1 MSEDD
6 GLPPDPAIL
15 EFIDGCETPP
25 SVKDVA
31 RAFDLPQE
39 LRAPLRRKLRSL
51 AERGAIAPQA
61 GRKIATPETLPE
73 VTVVIIRK
81 VDRDGSLLAVPASK
95 TDGTPPSIRIFPDR
109 RGGRAPRIGQQV
121 LAKIRR
127 ISGARY
133 EGKIIRVLDSA
144 QRRLFGT
151 VTTGRGGLILQ
162 QAARGARDT
171 IMLEK
176 HGDIPCHEGDLVEAE
191 LLPRRGYLGKT
202 ARIIDNLGPAGSPGA
217 FSALALAE
225 FEIPHD
231 FDEAAIAETDG
242 MKVPSAKDRSDLRD
256 LPFVTIDGAD
266 ARDFDDAVLAEPRDG
281 GGWVIRVAIADVA
294 HYVRTG
300 TALDREAKRRGNSV
314 YLPDRVV
321 PMLPEALSNDL
332 CSLRP
337 KEPRAAMVAEITLD
351 DSGEMISHSF
361 ERALIR
367 SAARL
372 TYDQVQAWHEGRRD
386 EAGIDIDES
395 IITNLFGAWQALDTA
410 RQAREPLAL
419 NLKERRA
426 LLDENGA
433 PQAIIQRAQS
443 TSQRLIEDFMI
454 SANVAAAQA
463 LTKATRP
470 CVFRVHDQ
478 PDPEKMDAL
487 RDLADAV
494 GTKLARGQVLRPRQ
508 FNALLAH
515 VKDTPDETMINGA
528 VLRSQAKA
536 VYSTENIG
544 HFGLSLN
551 QYAHFTSPIRRY
563 SDLLVHRALV
573 DMLAGRTTPG
583 DGLNGVAAID
593 LVDVCTHISETE
605 ARAASAERRTIDRF
619 AAALF
624 ASREGMVA
632 KGAVVGVTGAGV
644 FVSLDDGAADG
655 FLPSRSLPDDYYVLD
670 RSGMRMTGR
679 HNGLSVGIGDAV
691 DVLVVEVTPVNGGIL
706 LSYVDGGKSGKT
718 GKTGRGPSRAKG
730 HKAGAKKPGGHKA
743 GNRKSGDQKSGGQK
757 SGSQKS
763 GSRKSAGGRKQR
775 QPR

>member
-1 MSEDD
+1 MSEED
-6 GLPPDPAIL
+6 GLPSDQAIL

-25 SVKDVA
+25 SVKEVA

-39 LRAPLRRKLRSL
+39 LRAPLRRRLKSL
-51 AERGAIAPQA
+51 AERGSIAKQA
-61 GRKIATPETLPE
+61 GRKIATPDTLPE

-81 VDRDGSLLAVPASK
+81 VDRDGSLLAVPSIEV
-95 TDGTPPSIRIFPDR
+95 DGTPPSIRLFPER
-109 RGGRAPRIGQQV
+109 RGGRAPRAGQQV
-121 LAKIRR
+121 LARLRR

-133 EGKIIRVLDSA
+133 EGKIIRVLESV

-151 VTTGRGGLILQ
+151 VVPGRGGLILQ

-176 HGDIPCHEGDLVEAE
+176 NGDIPCREGDLVEAE

-202 ARIIDNLGPAGSPGA
+202 ARVVDNIGPADSPGA

-231 FDEAAIAETDG
+231 FDEAAIAETEG
-242 MKVPSAKDRSDLRD
+242 MKVPAAKGRADLRD

-266 ARDFDDAVLAEPRDG
+266 ARDFDDAVLAEPLDS

-294 HYVRTG
+294 HYVRPG

-337 KEPRAAMVAEITLD
+337 KEPRASMVAEITLD
-351 DSGEMISHSF
+351 DSGEMISHRF

-372 TYDQVQAWHEGRRD
+372 TYDQVQAWHEGRHD
-386 EAGIDIDES
+386 EAGIEMDDAILA
-395 IITNLFGAWQALDTA
+395 NLFGAWKALDAA
-410 RQAREPLAL
+410 RQSREPLAL
-419 NLKERRA
+419 NLKERRV
-426 LLDENGA
+426 LLDETGT
-433 PQAIIQRAQS
+433 PQAIVQRAQS
-443 TSQRLIEDFMI
+443 DSQRLIEDYMI
-454 SANVAAAQA
+454 AANVAAAQT
-463 LTKATRP
+463 LTKVGRP

-515 VKDTPDETMINGA
+515 VDGTPDQTMINEA

-563 SDLLVHRALV
+563 SDLIVHRALV
-573 DMLAGRTTPG
+573 DMLASKTAPK
-583 DGLNGVAAID
+583 DGLGGVSAID
-593 LVDVCTHISETE
+593 LIDVCTHISETE
-605 ARAASAERRTIDRF
+605 SRAASAERRTIDRF

-624 ASREGMVA
+624 AGQEGKVV
-632 KGAVVGVTGAGV
+632 KGAVVGVTSGGV

-655 FLPSRSLPDDYYVLD
+655 FLPARTLPDDYYVID
-670 RSGMRMTGR
+670 GSGMRMIGR

-706 LSYVDGGKSGKT
+706 LSYVDGGKTGKAGRGRTRPGGKKT
-718 GKTGRGPSRAKG
+718 GSR
-730 HKAGAKKPGGHKA
+730 KPGAQSARGRKA
-743 GNRKSGDQKSGGQK
+743 DGKKSGGKK
-757 SGSQKS
+757 SGGKKS
-763 GSRKSAGGRKQR
+763 GTWRTGSKRKGKPAR
-775 QPR
+775 

>member
-1 MSEDD
+1 MTGEDN
-6 GLPPDPAIL
+6 LPSDQAIL
-15 EFIDGCETPP
+15 DFIDGCETPP
-25 SVKDVA
+25 SVKEVA

-39 LRAPLRRKLRSL
+39 LRAPLRRKLKSL
-51 AERGAIAPQA
+51 AERGAIARQA
-61 GRKIATPETLPE
+61 GRRIASPEALPE

-81 VDRDGSLLAVPASK
+81 VDRDGSLLAVPAIE
-95 TDGTPPSIRIFPDR
+95 TDGTPPSIRIFPER
-109 RGGRAPRIGQQV
+109 RGGRAPRTGQQV
-121 LAKIRR
+121 LARLRR
-127 ISGARY
+127 VSGARY
-133 EGKIIRVLDSA
+133 DGKIIRVLESV

-151 VTTGRGGLILQ
+151 VVSGRGGLILQ

-171 IMLEK
+171 IMVEK
-176 HGDIPCHEGDLVEAE
+176 NGDIPCREGDLVEAE

-202 ARIIDNLGPAGSPGA
+202 ARVVDNLGPADSPGA

-231 FDEAAIAETDG
+231 FDDAVLAETDG
-242 MKVPSAKDRSDLRD
+242 MEVPPANGRADLRD

-294 HYVRTG
+294 YYVRPG

-337 KEPRAAMVAEITLD
+337 EEPRAAMVAEMILD
-351 DSGEMISHSF
+351 DSGEMVSHRF

-372 TYDQVQAWHEGRRD
+372 TYDQVQAWHEGRHD
-386 EAGIDIDES
+386 EAGITLEDSVIA
-395 IITNLFGAWQALDTA
+395 NLFGAWRALDAA

-419 NLKERRA
+419 NLKERRV
-426 LLDENGA
+426 LLDEDGV
-433 PQAIIQRAQS
+433 PDAIVQRAQS
-443 TSQRLIEDFMI
+443 DSQRLIEDYMI
-454 SANVAAAQA
+454 AANVAAAQT
-463 LTKATRP
+463 LTKAMRP

-494 GTKLARGQVLRPRQ
+494 GTKLARGKVLRPRQ

-515 VKDTPDETMINGA
+515 VTSTPDETMVNEA

-536 VYSTENIG
+536 VYSIENIG

-563 SDLLVHRALV
+563 SDLIVHRALV
-573 DMLAGRTTPG
+573 DMLAGKTMPK
-583 DGLNGVAAID
+583 DGLGGVATID

-605 ARAASAERRTIDRF
+605 SRAASAERRTIDRF

-624 ASREGMVA
+624 ASQEGKVV
-632 KGAVVGVTGAGV
+632 KGTVVGVTGAGA

-655 FLPSRSLPDDYYVLD
+655 FLPARTLPDDYYVLD
-670 RSGMRMTGR
+670 GSGMRMAGR
-679 HNGLSVGIGDAV
+679 HNGLSIGIGDAV

-706 LSYVDGGKSGKT
+706 LSYVDGGKT
-718 GKTGRGPSRAKG
+718 GKAGRGRSRPQGRKAG
-730 HKAGAKKPGGHKA
+730 AKAGAKKSRGRKA
-743 GNRKSGDQKSGGQK
+743 GAKK
-757 SGSQKS
+757 
-763 GSRKSAGGRKQR
+763 AGGKKAGGKKANGKTRQRKVR
-775 QPR
+775 A

>member
-1 MSEDD
+1 MSGDD
-6 GLPPDPAIL
+6 SLPSDQAIL
-15 EFIDGCETPP
+15 DFIDGCETPP
-25 SVKDVA
+25 SVKEVA

-39 LRAPLRRKLRSL
+39 LRAPLRRRLKSL
-51 AERGAIAPQA
+51 AERGAIARQA
-61 GRKIATPETLPE
+61 GRKVAKPETLPE

-81 VDRDGSLLAVPASK
+81 VDRDGTLLAVPAIE
-95 TDGTPPSIRIFPDR
+95 TDGTPPSIRIFPER
-109 RGGRAPRIGQQV
+109 RGGRAPRAGQQV
-121 LAKIRR
+121 LARLRR
-127 ISGARY
+127 VSGARY
-133 EGKIIRVLDSA
+133 EGKIIRVLESV

-151 VTTGRGGLILQ
+151 VTSGRGGLILQ

-202 ARIIDNLGPAGSPGA
+202 ARVVDNMGPADSPGA

-231 FDEAAIAETDG
+231 FDDAAIAETDG
-242 MKVPSAKDRSDLRD
+242 MKVPPAKGRSDLRD

-294 HYVRTG
+294 HYVRAG

-337 KEPRAAMVAEITLD
+337 KEPRAAMVAQITID
-351 DSGEMISHSF
+351 ESGEMVAHRF

-372 TYDQVQAWHEGRRD
+372 TYDQVQAWHEGRQD
-386 EAGIDIDES
+386 EAAIEIDAGIIA
-395 IITNLFGAWQALDTA
+395 NRFGAWQAVDAA
-410 RQAREPLAL
+410 RQAREPMAL
-419 NLKERRA
+419 KLKERRV
-426 LLDENGA
+426 LLSDDGTPE
-433 PQAIIQRAQS
+433 AIVQRAQS
-443 TSQRLIEDFMI
+443 ESQRLIEDYMI
-454 SANVAAAQA
+454 AANVAAAQT
-463 LTKATRP
+463 LTKVGRP

-487 RDLADAV
+487 RDLSDAV
-494 GTKLARGQVLRPRQ
+494 GAKLSRGQVLRPRH

-515 VKDTPDETMINGA
+515 VAGTPDETMINGA

-536 VYSTENIG
+536 VYSVENIG

-573 DMLAGRTTPG
+573 DMLAGKTLPK
-583 DGLNGVAAID
+583 DGLGGVAAID
-593 LVDVCTHISETE
+593 LIDVCTHISESE
-605 ARAASAERRTIDRF
+605 SRAASAERRTIDRF

-624 ASREGMVA
+624 AGQEGKVVR
-632 KGAVVGVTGAGV
+632 GAVVGVTGAGV

-655 FLPSRSLPDDYYVLD
+655 FLPARTLPDDYYVLD
-670 RSGMRMTGR
+670 KSGMRMTGR

-706 LSYVDGGKSGKT
+706 MSYVDGGKT
-718 GKTGRGPSRAKG
+718 GKAGRGRSRP
-730 HKAGAKKPGGHKA
+730 KAGKA
-743 GNRKSGDQKSGGQK
+743 
-757 SGSQKS
+757 
-763 GSRKSAGGRKQR
+763 GSRKSPGKSAGKSSVKAGGKPKGKKAGGKKAGSTRKQR
-775 QPR
+775 RAR

>member
-1 MSEDD
+1 MSEEDD
-6 GLPPDPAIL
+6 LPSDQAIL
-15 EFIDGCETPP
+15 DFIDGCETPP
-25 SVKDVA
+25 SVKEVA

-39 LRAPLRRKLRSL
+39 LRAPLRRRLKSL
-51 AERGAIAPQA
+51 AERGAIARQG
-61 GRKIATPETLPE
+61 GRKVASPEALPE

-81 VDRDGSLLAVPASK
+81 IDRDGTLLAVPAIE
-95 TDGTPPSIRIFPDR
+95 TDGTPPSIRIFPER
-109 RGGRAPRIGQQV
+109 RGGRAPRAGQQV
-121 LAKIRR
+121 LARLRR

-133 EGKIIRVLDSA
+133 EGKIIRVLESV

-151 VTTGRGGLILQ
+151 VTSGRGGLILQ

-176 HGDIPCHEGDLVEAE
+176 HGDIPCREGDLVEAE

-202 ARIIDNLGPAGSPGA
+202 ARVVDNMGPVGSPGA

-231 FDEAAIAETDG
+231 FDVAAIAETDG
-242 MKVPSAKDRSDLRD
+242 MKVPPAKGRSDLRD

-266 ARDFDDAVLAEPRDG
+266 ARDFDDAVLAEPQDA

-294 HYVRTG
+294 HYVRPG
-300 TALDREAKRRGNSV
+300 TALDREARRRGNSV

-337 KEPRAAMVAEITLD
+337 KEPRAAMVAEITID
-351 DSGEMISHSF
+351 DSGEMISHRF

-372 TYDQVQAWHEGRRD
+372 TYDQVQAWHEGQRD
-386 EAGIDIDES
+386 EATIDIDDGVLA
-395 IITNLFGAWQALDTA
+395 NLFGAWQALDAA

-419 NLKERRA
+419 NLKERRV
-426 LLDENGA
+426 LLDDDGA
-433 PQAIIQRAQS
+433 PQAIVQRAQS
-443 TSQRLIEDFMI
+443 DSQRLIEDFMI
-454 SANVAAAQA
+454 AANVAAAQT
-463 LTKATRP
+463 LTRATRP
-470 CVFRVHDQ
+470 CVYRVHDQ

-487 RDLADAV
+487 HDLADAV
-494 GTKLARGQVLRPRQ
+494 GAKLARGQVLRPRQ
-508 FNALLAH
+508 FNTLLAH
-515 VKDTPDETMINGA
+515 VAGTPDETMINGA
-528 VLRSQAKA
+528 VLRSQANA

-573 DMLAGRTTPG
+573 DLLAGKTLPK
-583 DGLNGVAAID
+583 DGLGGVAAID
-593 LVDVCTHISETE
+593 LFDVCTHISETE

-624 ASREGMVA
+624 AGQEGKVVKGMVV
-632 KGAVVGVTGAGV
+632 GATGAGA
-644 FVSLDDGAADG
+644 FVSLEDGAADG
-655 FLPSRSLPDDYYVLD
+655 FLPARSLPDDYYVLD
-670 RSGMRMTGR
+670 GSGMRMTGR

-691 DVLVVEVTPVNGGIL
+691 DVLVVDVTPVNGGIL
-706 LSYVDGGKSGKT
+706 LSYVDGG
-718 GKTGRGPSRAKG
+718 GRGKAGRGRSRPQGK
-730 HKAGAKKPGGHKA
+730 KAGAKKSRGRKA
-743 GNRKSGDQKSGGQK
+743 SFKKANGKKVNGR
-757 SGSQKS
+757 
-763 GSRKSAGGRKQR
+763 RKQR
-775 QPR
+775 NARA

>member
-6 GLPPDPAIL
+6 GLPSDQAIL

-25 SVKDVA
+25 SVKEVA

-39 LRAPLRRKLRSL
+39 LRAPLRRRLKSL
-51 AERGAIAPQA
+51 AERGSIARQA
-61 GRKIATPETLPE
+61 GRKIATPDALPD

-81 VDRDGSLLAVPASK
+81 VDRDGSLLAVPSIEV
-95 TDGTPPSIRIFPDR
+95 DGTPPSIRLFPER
-109 RGGRAPRIGQQV
+109 RGGRAPRAGQQV
-121 LAKIRR
+121 LARLRR

-133 EGKIIRVLDSA
+133 EGKIIRVLESV

-151 VTTGRGGLILQ
+151 VVPGRGGFILQ

-176 HGDIPCHEGDLVEAE
+176 NGDIPCRDGDLVEAE

-202 ARIIDNLGPAGSPGA
+202 ARVVENMGPASSPGA

-231 FDEAAIAETDG
+231 FDEAAIAETGG
-242 MKVPSAKDRSDLRD
+242 MKVPPAKGRVDLRD

-266 ARDFDDAVLAEPRDG
+266 ARDFDDAVLAEPRDA

-294 HYVRTG
+294 HYVRPG

-337 KEPRAAMVAEITLD
+337 QEPRASMVAEITLD
-351 DSGEMISHSF
+351 DSGEMISHRF

-372 TYDQVQAWHEGRRD
+372 TYDQVQAWHEGRHD
-386 EAGIDIDES
+386 EAAIDIDDA
-395 IITNLFGAWQALDTA
+395 ILANLFGAWQALNAA
-410 RQAREPLAL
+410 REAREPLAL
-419 NLKERRA
+419 NLKERRV
-426 LLDENGA
+426 LLDEDGV
-433 PQAIIQRAQS
+433 PQAIVQRAQS
-443 TSQRLIEDFMI
+443 VSQRLIEDYMI
-454 SANVAAAQA
+454 AANVAAAQT
-463 LTKATRP
+463 LTKAGRP

-515 VKDTPDETMINGA
+515 VDATPDETMINEA

-563 SDLLVHRALV
+563 SDLIVHRSLV
-573 DMLAGRTTPG
+573 DMLAGKTLPK
-583 DGLNGVAAID
+583 DGLGGVAVVD
-593 LVDVCTHISETE
+593 LIDVCTHISETE
-605 ARAASAERRTIDRF
+605 SRAASAERRTIDRF

-624 ASREGMVA
+624 AGQEGKVV
-632 KGAVVGVTGAGV
+632 KGAVVGVTGAGA
-644 FVSLDDGAADG
+644 FVRLGDGAADG
-655 FLPSRSLPDDYYVLD
+655 FLPARTLPDDYYALD
-670 RSGMRMTGR
+670 GSGMRMSGR
-679 HNGLSVGIGDAV
+679 HSGLSVGIGDAV

-706 LSYVDGGKSGKT
+706 LSYVDGGKTGKT
-718 GKTGRGPSRAKG
+718 GKAGKAGRGRSRPGGK
-730 HKAGAKKPGGHKA
+730 KAGGKKA
-743 GNRKSGDQKSGGQK
+743 GGKKV
-757 SGSQKS
+757 
-763 GSRKSAGGRKQR
+763 GSRKAGSKRAGGKGRSR
-775 QPR
+775 QTS